1 MKNYLP
7 LAQTGKKTPAQLI
20 NRAWRALQKGELDKA
35 VSACRAV
42 LGSQPDQ
49 FDATY
54 VMGVVRLQQ
63 GRIAE
68 ARDLLGA
75 ALRQHPNDVGALF
88 NYGNLLAR
96 SGRPQDGLAHYDK
109 VIALKPDLAEAHIN
123 RGNVL
128 LELARPDDALSSY
141 ERARALRPDSYEAIY
156 GCGNVHLQAKRYQD
170 ALAQYDQVLA
180 MKADHAH
187 AHNRRGLA
195 LFRLARLEEA
205 AASQAKAVSL
215 LPRNP
220 EFHTDNGT
228 VLRSLGRLTEAAA
241 SYRRSLQLNK
251 NHVPVKGDIGIIEKD
266 GLRTLHLGTPIS
278 QSSMRI
284 AQPFEL
290 IHPHSRVLMSFLLFA
305 PRARDVLTVGLGG
318 GSLPKF
324 LHRFVPGIRT
334 RVVEID
340 ADVIAVA
347 RSHFLLPDDDDRLEV
362 IQGDGARYL
371 RDHPGS
377 ADVLLL
383 DICGALGTPAH
394 LYSQEFFDDCR
405 AALTGSGLAL
415 IHLWSF
421 DVQFNLFVERIGRSF
436 AGRVLKIPVGETYST
451 VVVGLPPGA
460 GELAWATLAE
470 RATLLE
476 TAYGIDFGT
485 IVEDLRRAN
494 PAPDGAAGAL
504 VAFPLGAGTGSAA

>member
-7 LAQTGKKTPAQLI
+7 QAGKKTPAQLV
-20 NRAWRALQKGELDKA
+20 NRAWRSLQKGDFDKA

-42 LGSQPDQ
+42 LASQPDQ

-54 VMGVVRLQQ
+54 VLGVVRLQQ

-68 ARDLLGA
+68 AGDLLGA
-75 ALRQHPNDVGALF
+75 ALRMQPNDVGALL

-96 SGRPQDGLAHYDK
+96 TGQLQEGLACYDK
-109 VIALKPDLAEAHIN
+109 AIALRPDLAEAHIN

-128 LELARPDDALSSY
+128 LELRRHDDALSSY
-141 ERARALRPDSYEAIY
+141 ERALALRPDSFEAIY
-156 GCGNVHLQAKRYQD
+156 GRANVDFHAKRYEQ
-170 ALAQYDQVLA
+170 ALVQYDQVLVL
-180 MKADHAH
+180 KPDHAH

-195 LFRLARLEEA
+195 LFRLQRFEES
-205 AASQAKAVSL
+205 AASHAKAASL
-215 LPRNP
+215 VPKNA

-228 VLRSLGRLTEAAA
+228 VLRALGRPTEAAA

-251 NHVPVKGDIGIIEKD
+251 AYVPVKGDIGIIEKD

-284 AQPFEL
+284 DRPFEL

-324 LHRFVPGIRT
+324 LHRFAPGIRT

-347 RSHFLLPDDDDRLEV
+347 RSHFQLPDDDDRLQV

-383 DICGALGTPAH
+383 DVCDALGTPQS

-405 AALTGSGLAL
+405 AALTASGPAL

-421 DVQFNLFVERIGRSF
+421 DVQFDLFVERIGRSF
-436 AGRVLKIPVGETYST
+436 SGRILKMPVGETDST
-451 VVVGLPPGA
+451 VVVGLPADA
-460 GELAWATLAE
+460 GELTWATLTE
-470 RATLLE
+470 RAALLE
-476 TAYGIDFGT
+476 TAFGIGFGT
-485 IVEDLRRAN
+485 IVEDLRKAN
-494 PAPDGAAGAL
+494 PAPDGAL
-504 VAFPLGAGTGSAA
+504 VPFSLVPGTGSAA

>member
-1 MKNYLP
+1 MKNYLSTQ
-7 LAQTGKKTPAQLI
+7 AGKKTPAQLI
-20 NRAWRALQKGELDKA
+20 NRAWRALQKGEFDKA
-35 VSACRAV
+35 LSACRAV
-42 LGSQPDQ
+42 LASQPDQ

-68 ARDLLGA
+68 AQDLLGN
-75 ALRQHPNDVGALF
+75 ALHQRPNDVGTLF
-88 NYGNLLAR
+88 NYGNLLVR
-96 SGRPQDGLAHYDK
+96 TGQLQDGLAHFDK

-128 LELARPDDALSSY
+128 LELRRPDDASSSY
-141 ERARALRPDSYEAIY
+141 ERALALRPDSFEAIY
-156 GCGNVHLQAKRYQD
+156 GRGNVHFLAKRYDQ

-180 MKADHAH
+180 LKPDHAH

-195 LFRLARLEEA
+195 LFRLARFEEA
-205 AASQAKAVSL
+205 AASHAKAVSL

-220 EFHTDNGT
+220 EFHTNNGT
-228 VLRSLGRLTEAAA
+228 VLRALGRLADAGA

-251 NHVPVKGDIGIIEKD
+251 AHVAIKGDIGIIEMD

-284 AQPFEL
+284 DRPFEL
-290 IHPHSRVLMSFLLFA
+290 VHPHSRALLSFLLFA
-305 PRARDVLTVGLGG
+305 PRARDVLTIGLGG
-318 GSLPKF
+318 GSVPKF
-324 LHRFVPGIRT
+324 LHRFAPGIRT

-347 RSHFLLPDDDDRLEV
+347 RSHFQLPDDDDRLQV
-362 IQGDGARYL
+362 IPGDGAKYL
-371 RDHPGS
+371 SAHRDA
-377 ADVLLL
+377 ADALLL
-383 DICGALGTPAH
+383 DIFDGLGTPQN

-405 AALTGSGLAL
+405 AALAGGGPAL

-421 DVQFNLFVERIGRSF
+421 DVQFDLFVERIGRSF
-436 AGRVLKIPVGETYST
+436 AGRVLKMPVGETDST
-451 VVVGLPPGA
+451 VVVGLPPEA

-470 RATLLE
+470 RAALLE
-476 TAYGIDFGT
+476 TTYGIEFGT
-485 IVEDLRRAN
+485 IVEDLRKAN
-494 PAPDGAAGAL
+494 RAAGAL
-504 VAFPLGAGTGSAA
+504 VPLAVVPETGSAA